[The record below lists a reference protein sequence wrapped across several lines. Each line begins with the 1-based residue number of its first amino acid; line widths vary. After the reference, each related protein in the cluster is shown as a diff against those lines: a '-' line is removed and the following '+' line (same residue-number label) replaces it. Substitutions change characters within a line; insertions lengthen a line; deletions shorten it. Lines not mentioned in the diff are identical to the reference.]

1 MKDMLSYKEYFGSVH
16 YSDGDQV
23 FYGKIEFI
31 KGLVNYEGTDVQ
43 SLRSSFE
50 DAVDDYL
57 EMCKAEGMEPEKSFR
72 GSFNVRTG
80 SELHRKAT
88 LFAKEKGVKL
98 NKVITD
104 ALDQY
109 LSGA

>member
-1 MKDMLSYKEYFGSVH
+1 L
-16 YSDGDQV
+16 DQC
-23 FYGKIEFI
+23 ITEFI

-88 LFAKEKGVKL
+88 LFAKEKGVNL

>member
-88 LFAKEKGVKL
+88 LFAKEKGVNL